1 MKFTIYKGRTKP
13 RGKPYRWRLQGDNN
27 ETIAQ
32 GQAYKNHA
40 DCLGAINLVRDAN
53 IVSTP
58 INDKTIKIPKA
69 A

>member
-1 MKFTIYKGRTKP
+1 MQFTLYRSKKKP
-13 RGKPYRWRLQGDNN
+13 KGKPYRWRLQADNN
-27 ETIAQ
+27 EILAQ

-53 IVSTP
+53 IVIAP
-58 INDKTIKIPKA
+58 IDDKTMKIPKA